1 MASSTT
7 LRLIDPT
14 ETPRLAPASY
24 DLGEG
29 DHSVTVG
36 EDGVARIEHE
46 DGSVTFDA
54 GGGTSEAPD
63 ENDFYRN
70 LVEEID
76 DNELARIASD
86 LLTGID
92 MDQQSRKDWLETRAA
107 GIRLLGLKL
116 EEPRGDLGTSSAP
129 LEGMSTF
136 RHPALLEATIKF
148 QATARG
154 ELLPAAGPVKVRND
168 LPARPDLPN
177 PMANAAAA
185 PPPQPGAPPAPPP
198 TPPEGE
204 GSVLDDLGAA
214 LEKDMNHYL
223 TVTATE
229 YVPDTD
235 RMLFY
240 IGFGG
245 DGFKKVYN
253 CPLRRRPVSESVDA
267 EDIIV
272 SDHATD
278 IRNCGRVT
286 HRIKMRPAIL
296 RRMQILGAYRDVA
309 LSTPNPSSML
319 TAPEREKAAIG
330 GYSPLPP
337 QPKDADHDVY
347 ECYCELDI
355 EKFAPKQFKNKGLP
369 LPYVVTIEK
378 DSREVLAVR
387 RNWDEDDKQALAKQF
402 FVQFPFVRGL
412 GFYGL
417 GLIHIMGNLVTA
429 MTAIIRIMID
439 NGMFSNFPGFL
450 FAKAAG
456 RQTTN
461 QFRVPAGGGM
471 PVDVPPGMR
480 IQDAFMAMPYKDTGP
495 AFMNLATHIEEI
507 SQRLGQTADVQV
519 GEGKQDVPVGTT
531 MALIEQATKITDSV
545 HKRLHAAQA
554 EEFGLLKE
562 RFRENPEAFWR
573 NNKRPARQWTV
584 EQFKKALDERELVP
598 VADPNNPTSLHRIAK
613 ATIIDALVTK
623 YPQDMDSR
631 NSLKRILRI
640 ADIDSDGLLHAT
652 TQAPPPDPRMVAIQ
666 AKAQA
671 EATDAQIEQQK
682 LVLEQQKTQSGLQND
697 AAERQAKER
706 QSQFEMAL
714 EKMRLQNE
722 MIIHAKDMQ
731 RDDASAQQDMALKH
745 QQAAHD
751 IISDHVQGQAGLQMD
766 AQKHALEIQ
775 ANAHKQG
782 QEIEAQ
788 RQKHM
793 MDMQAER
800 ERHQQQIQ
808 LEREKHQANL
818 ENQRKMA
825 DAKAQA
831 IGPAEQQKSERE
843 GEAHEQKLK
852 TNDAQ
857 LKMDTEKHK
866 ADLQNTKM
874 MTQAKVK
881 AMNKPK
887 PKPDGKK

>member
-7 LRLIDPT
+7 LRIVDPAD
-14 ETPRLAPASY
+14 PSPFLNPATY
-24 DLGEG
+24 DIGEG
-29 DHSVTVG
+29 TSNVSFG
-36 EDGVARIEHE
+36 ADGIAKIEHD
-46 DGSVTFDA
+46 DGSVTFETGRKKPPMGDK
-54 GGGTSEAPD
+54 G
-63 ENDFYRN
+63 DFYRN
-70 LVEEID
+70 LADEID
-76 DNELARIASD
+76 EMELARIASE
-86 LLTGID
+86 LLQGID
-92 MDQQSRKDWLETRAA
+92 NDQQSRKDWLDTRAA

-129 LEGMSTF
+129 LEGMSTV

-168 LPARPDLPN
+168 LPARPDSMPQ
-177 PMANAAAA
+177 A
-185 PPPQPGAPPAPPP
+185 PPPQPQPGAPPPAPPQ
-198 TPPEGE
+198 GE
-204 GSVLDDLGAA
+204 GDRLDELGAA

-229 YVPDTD
+229 YIPDTD

-240 IGFGG
+240 VGFGG

-272 SDHATD
+272 SNAATD

-296 RRMQILGAYRDVA
+296 RRMQIVGAYRDVA
-309 LSTPNPSSML
+309 LSMPNPASAM
-319 TAPEREKAAIG
+319 TPVEIEKAAIG
-330 GYSPLPP
+330 GYAPTPL
-337 QPKDADHDVY
+337 QPKDADHEIY
-347 ECYCELDI
+347 ECYCELDL
-355 EKFAPKQFKNKGLP
+355 EDSAPKQFKDKGLP

-378 DSREVLAVR
+378 DSRQVLEVK
-387 RNWDEDDKQALAKQF
+387 RNWDEDDEQALAKQF

-417 GLIHIMGNLVTA
+417 GLIHILGNVTIALTA
-429 MTAIIRIMID
+429 MWRIMID

-480 IQDAFMAMPYKDTGP
+480 IQDAFMPMPYKDTGS
-495 AFMNLATHIEEI
+495 AFMNLAQSIQDLA
-507 SQRLGQTADVQV
+507 QRLGQTADVQI
-519 GEGKQDVPVGTT
+519 GEGKQDVPVGSI
-531 MALIEQATKITDSV
+531 MAMIEQATKITDSV
-545 HKRLHAAQA
+545 HKRLHASQA

-562 RFRENPEAFWR
+562 RFKENPEAFWR
-573 NNKRPARQWTV
+573 SNKKPARKWTV
-584 EQFKKALDERELVP
+584 EQFMQAIDERDLVP

-613 ATIIDALVTK
+613 ATIIDSLVTK
-623 YPQDMDSR
+623 YPQDMDHR

-640 ADIDSDGLLHAT
+640 ADIDAEGLM
-652 TQAPPPDPRMVAIQ
+652 QAQTAPPPPDPRMVAIQ

-671 EATDAQIEQQK
+671 EAQAAQIEQQK

-697 AAERQAKER
+697 AAERASKEK
-706 QSQFEMAL
+706 QQQFEMQIEQL
-714 EKMRLQNE
+714 RLRNE
-722 MIIHAKDMQ
+722 MVIHAKDMQ
-731 RDDASAQQDMALKH
+731 RDDQSAQQDMQLKH
-745 QQAAHD
+745 AQAAHD

-775 ANAHKQG
+775 ANAHKQQ
-782 QEIEAQ
+782 QEVMAQ
-788 RQKHM
+788 RQKHL
-793 MDMQAER
+793 MDLQAER
-800 ERHQQQIQ
+800 ERHQQQLE
-808 LEREKHQANL
+808 LERQKHQAEL
-818 ENQRKMA
+818 ENQQKLA
-825 DAKAQA
+825 EAKAQA
-831 IGPAEQQKSERE
+831 IGPAEKQKAENE
-843 GEAHEQKLK
+843 TEAHKQSLE
-852 TNDAQ
+852 TNDAK
-857 LKMDTEKHK
+857 LKMQTEKHK
-866 ADLQNTKM
+866 ADLANTKM

-881 AMNKPK
+881 QMNKPK
-887 PKPDGKK
+887 PKPTGGSK